1 MALGRISRTLIEP
14 RTRYCRVIRKCVQP
28 LLIAYLG
35 SIALA
40 ALGGEAWKRSKVERC
55 NSL

>member
-1 MALGRISRTLIEP
+1 MALGRIYRTANAVLPCHKEMC
-14 RTRYCRVIRKCVQP
+14 TA

>member
-35 SIALA
+35 SIALV
-40 ALGGEAWKRSKVERC
+40 ALGGEAWKKSKVERC

>member
-1 MALGRISRTLIEP
+1 MALGRTYRTANAVLPCHKEI
-14 RTRYCRVIRKCVQP
+14 CIA

-40 ALGGEAWKRSKVERC
+40 ALGGEAWKISKVERC
-55 NSL
+55 NSLLPPG

>member
-1 MALGRISRTLIEP
+1 MALGRTYRTANAVLPCHKEI
-14 RTRYCRVIRKCVQP
+14 CIA

-40 ALGGEAWKRSKVERC
+40 ALGGEAWKRSKAERC

>member
-1 MALGRISRTLIEP
+1 MALVRTY
-14 RTRYCRVIRKCVQP
+14 RTANAVLPCHKEMCTA

-35 SIALA
+35 STALA